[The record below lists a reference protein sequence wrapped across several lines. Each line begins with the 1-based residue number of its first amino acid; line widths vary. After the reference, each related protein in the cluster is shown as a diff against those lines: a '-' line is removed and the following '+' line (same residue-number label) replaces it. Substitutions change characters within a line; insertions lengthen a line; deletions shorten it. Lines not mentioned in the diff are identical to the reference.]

1 MNCGFFYV
9 CVFCVCVLCF
19 VFSVLLNVVLVYLDG
34 VEIFSSVG
42 EQRNISRASVVR
54 LNICTYLLYINR
66 FHIYI
71 LLKPFFVLY
80 IFQTMFI
87 LPSKKN
93 ITKKKNIY
101 LPRFFLELK
110 KQKWKLVKLLK
121 HIFSTS
127 IFFP

>member
-19 VFSVLLNVVLVYLDG
+19 VFSVLLNVVLVYLDV

-71 LLKPFFVLY
+71 IKTILCTIY
-80 IFQTMFI
+80 IPNYVHTTF
-87 LPSKKN
+87 KKN

-101 LPRFFLELK
+101 LPQFFLELK
-110 KQKWKLVKLLK
+110 KQK
-121 HIFSTS
+121 
-127 IFFP
+127 